1 MNASALDL
9 REGGRWTLAQRAKN
23 DVIWIGVE
31 AALAVATRLP
41 DAVLRRAGRTVGAIA
56 HALVP
61 SAKRIARE
69 NVARAFPE
77 MSEREVRSVV
87 RANYRRLGERLGE
100 AVASL
105 DARRELVSVP
115 FAPGALETLRE
126 ALAEGRGMVF
136 ASAHLGPWERVAAT
150 LVAAGLPLTAVAREA
165 YDPRLTPIYDR
176 LRGGRGVRVIY
187 RSEPRAA
194 AKLLRTLR
202 SGEMLGIPMDLASRV
217 PSVEVPFLG
226 AAARTPV
233 GPARLAVRT
242 GAAVVVGTIGPGE
255 RLTTTRIAPSRD
267 AVELTSR
274 INDELSA
281 RIRALPAEW
290 VWMHPRFD

>member
-1 MNASALDL
+1 MCSSDL

-23 DVIWIGVE
+23 DVLFVAIE
-31 AALAVATRLP
+31 AALGIATRLP
-41 DAVLRRAGRTVGAIA
+41 ASVLVHAGRALAAVA
-56 HALVP
+56 HGVVP
-61 SAKRIARE
+61 SAKRIARA

-77 MSEREVRSVV
+77 MSEREVRALV
-87 RANYRRLGERLGE
+87 RRNYRRLGERLAE
-100 AVASL
+100 AVSSL
-105 DARRELVSVP
+105 DERRELAPLP
-115 FAPGALETLRE
+115 FAPGALEVLQD

-150 LVAAGLPLTAVAREA
+150 LVAAGLPLTAIAREA

-202 SGEMLGIPMDLASRV
+202 SGGMLGVPMDLASRV
-217 PSVEVPFLG
+217 PSIEAPFLG
-226 AAARTPV
+226 VPAKTPV
-233 GPARLAVRT
+233 GPAKLAVRT
-242 GAAVVVGTIGPGE
+242 GAAVVVGTIDRAGMI
-255 RLTTTRIAPSRD
+255 TATRI
-267 AVELTSR
+267 ELTADSSELTAR
-274 INDELSA
+274 INAELSR
-281 RIRALPAEW
+281 RIREIPEEW

>member
-1 MNASALDL
+1 
-9 REGGRWTLAQRAKN
+9 
-23 DVIWIGVE
+23 
-31 AALAVATRLP
+31 
-41 DAVLRRAGRTVGAIA
+41 
-56 HALVP
+56 
-61 SAKRIARE
+61 
-69 NVARAFPE
+69 
-77 MSEREVRSVV
+77 
-87 RANYRRLGERLGE
+87 
-100 AVASL
+100 
-105 DARRELVSVP
+105 
-115 FAPGALETLRE
+115 
-126 ALAEGRGMVF
+126 
-136 ASAHLGPWERVAAT
+136 
-150 LVAAGLPLTAVAREA
+150 
-165 YDPRLTPIYDR
+165 
-176 LRGGRGVRVIY
+176 VRVIY

-217 PSVEVPFLG
+217 PSVVVPFLG
-226 AAARTPV
+226 VAARTPV
-233 GPARLAVRT
+233 GPAKLAVRT